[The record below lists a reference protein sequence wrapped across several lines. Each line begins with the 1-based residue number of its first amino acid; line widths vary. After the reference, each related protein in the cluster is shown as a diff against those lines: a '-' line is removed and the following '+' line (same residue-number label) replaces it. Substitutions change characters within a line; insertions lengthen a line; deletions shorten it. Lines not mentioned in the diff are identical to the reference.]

1 MKRALT
7 ALVAFSLLAAAAA
20 LQSRYDGQAGY
31 FRSRQVSVD
40 LPNARTLKIIS
51 LGHHDALA
59 ELIFLWSI
67 QFYSTSYYSNRWDS
81 LVPVFDAITG
91 LSPDNPDF
99 YLTGSIMM
107 AREAG
112 KVHDALKILERA
124 AEHFQSDYIYE
135 YWAGFF
141 AVTMLKD
148 FKLAAQYQERAAKRP
163 NALAG
168 IMNLYAHY
176 IYMQDDLDKAWEL
189 FSELKRTTPHE
200 SIKKS
205 ADLHLYDIQFQR
217 DQKAFTAIVERF
229 RQRHDGRLPASFDEL
244 VNKGYLSAPPLDYKG
259 DLYGYD
265 ARSGKLIPNQKSGWK
280 KYS

>member
-7 ALVAFSLLAAAAA
+7 VLIAFALLTSAAA

-31 FRSRQVSVD
+31 FRSRQVTVD
-40 LPNARTLKIIS
+40 LPKAQTLKIIS

-81 LVPVFDAITG
+81 LVSVIDTITD

-99 YLTGSIMM
+99 YLTGSVMM

-112 KVHDALKILERA
+112 QVEAALQLLQKA
-124 AEHFQSDYIYE
+124 ADHFQNDYTYE
-135 YWAGFF
+135 FWAGYF
-141 AVTMLKD
+141 AATILKD
-148 FKLAAQYQERAAKRP
+148 LPRAAKFQEQASKRS
-163 NALAG
+163 NALPG
-168 IMNLYAHY
+168 VYNLYAHY
-176 IYMQDDLDKAWEL
+176 LFQMDDLDRAWAL
-189 FSELKRTTPHE
+189 FSEIKKTSPHE
-200 SIKKS
+200 SARRS
-205 ADLHLYDIQFQR
+205 ADLHLYDIQFER

-229 RQRHDGRLPASFDEL
+229 RQRHGGRIPASFDEL